1 LNGFEIVGEGSGGG
15 GGVEMGK
22 KEEETRQKAGG
33 VEGHFLLEEGHFV
46 GFLNSFILIG
56 LIHEG
61 QILLDNITRIH
72 LAFEISKI
80 NLQI

>member
-1 LNGFEIVGEGSGGG
+1 MNGFEIVGEGSGGG

-22 KEEETRQKAGG
+22 KEEEKRQKAGG

-61 QILLDNITRIH
+61 QILLDNITNIH

>member
-33 VEGHFLLEEGHFV
+33 VEGHFLLEEGHFL
-46 GFLNSFILIG
+46 FFNSLILIG
-56 LIHEG
+56 VNECSPYF
-61 QILLDNITRIH
+61 DP
-72 LAFEISKI
+72 A
-80 NLQI
+80 